1 MQWILAILLTNIG
14 NMGNIAPEK
23 LGRTRGEL
31 QKMPF
36 SATQSEHLRIV
47 QNRVPLE
54 ENDKL
59 L

>member
-1 MQWILAILLTNIG
+1 
-14 NMGNIAPEK
+14 MGNFAPEK

-59 L
+59 LWLCTEKLWIALKH